1 VDLGAGKRT
10 GIPKCEWKWKA
21 CGKKEN
27 ARTRLS
33 GRRDQENGLPIPWHV
48 LFVFMACG
56 LDASHGPYTWAN
68 QTASFSSF
76 SSPKDR
82 STIYKVVFLK
92 P

>member
-1 VDLGAGKRT
+1 
-10 GIPKCEWKWKA
+10 
-21 CGKKEN
+21 
-27 ARTRLS
+27 
-33 GRRDQENGLPIPWHV
+33 V